1 MGLLRETD
9 IKQLT
14 ELTTFSMEKFC
25 EGYSMMF
32 EKTFRCK
39 LKESASMTTEEMKT
53 LCGQFLAVNTVNC
66 MGPIT
71 GRFLIVLDRPA
82 LFTLGGATVMLPVPR
97 IIDLREK
104 GTKEDISYIS
114 DSISEVGNL
123 IVGDFAVGFR
133 TGSRTTE
140 GLDDNEYLQ
149 LDLPVPIGDIDP
161 ALQDGVEQC
170 NVLTY
175 QMDMEGFDPFQ
186 VYVAFPRAD

>member
-1 MGLLRETD
+1 MGLLREVD

-14 ELTTFSMEKFC
+14 ELTTFSMNKFC

-32 EKTFRCK
+32 EKRFNCT
-39 LKESASMTTEEMKT
+39 LDGSSAMSTAEMKT

-66 MGPIT
+66 MGPIS
-71 GRFLIVLDRPA
+71 GRFLIVLDKPA
-82 LFTLGGATVMLPVPR
+82 LFTLGGATVMLPPPR
-97 IIDLREK
+97 IKDLRER
-104 GTKEDISYIS
+104 GTNEDIGYIS

-133 TGSRTTE
+133 TGSPTTA
-140 GLDDNEYLQ
+140 GLDDDEYLQ

-161 ALQDGVEQC
+161 ALEGGVEQC

-175 QMDMEGFDPFQ
+175 KMDMEGFDPFQ
-186 VYVAFPRAD
+186 LYIAFPAAG

>member
-1 MGLLRETD
+1 MGLLREVD

-14 ELTTFSMEKFC
+14 KLTTFSMNKFC

-32 EKTFRCK
+32 EKKFYCT
-39 LKESASMTTEEMKT
+39 LEESSTMSTAEMKT
-53 LCGQFLAVNTVNC
+53 MCGQFLAVNTVNC
-66 MGPIT
+66 MGPIK
-71 GRFLIVLDRPA
+71 GRFLIVLNKRS
-82 LFTLGGATVMLPVPR
+82 LFTLGGSTVMLPPPR
-97 IIDLREK
+97 IKDLCVR
-104 GTKEDISYIS
+104 GTNEDIGYIS

-133 TGSRTTE
+133 TGSPTTE

-161 ALQDGVEQC
+161 ALEDGVEQC

-175 QMDMEGFDPFQ
+175 KMDMEGFDPFQ
-186 VYVAFPRAD
+186 VFVAFPAEG